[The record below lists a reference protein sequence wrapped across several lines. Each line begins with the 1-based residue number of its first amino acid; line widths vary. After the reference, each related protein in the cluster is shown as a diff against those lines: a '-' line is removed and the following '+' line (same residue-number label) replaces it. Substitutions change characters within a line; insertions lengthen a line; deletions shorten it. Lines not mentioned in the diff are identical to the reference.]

1 MQRDFSAV
9 KRLVIKVGTSSLV
22 APDRS
27 IRLERIDRLAFVIS
41 ALTQRGLDVVL
52 VSSGAMGFGLNV
64 LGLSQRPSEV
74 PRQQAVSSVGQVAM
88 MSLYAQIFSH
98 YQSTVSQLLLTRD
111 VVEYPT
117 SLDNAR
123 NAFASLFALRIIPIV
138 NENDAVSVE
147 EMDHITKFG
156 DNDRLSAV
164 VADIINAD
172 LLIMLSDIDGL
183 YDKNPAE
190 HPDARLRQRVS
201 LIDDATIRSA
211 GGAGSAHGTG
221 GMASKIRCAQIVFA
235 RNSQMVLMNSRE
247 PRDILRVLDGENIGT
262 WFAQEE

>member
-41 ALTQRGLDVVL
+41 ALTRRGLDVVL

-64 LGLSQRPSEV
+64 LNLPQRPAEV

-88 MSLYAQIFSH
+88 MSLYAQIFRH

-138 NENDAVSVE
+138 NENDAVSVD

-164 VADIINAD
+164 VADIIDAD

-190 HPDARLRQRVS
+190 HPDARLRRRVS
-201 LIDDATIRSA
+201 RIDDVTIRSA

-221 GMASKIRCAQIVFA
+221 GMASKIRCAQMVFA

-247 PRDILRVLDGENIGT
+247 PRDILRVLDGEDIGT
-262 WFAQEE
+262 WFVQEA